1 MELGVYNFG
10 SSGFG
15 KVFYKFYSACSQGI
29 FLRITTWRRKSI
41 RSINPGWQIGFLSRA
56 VAPILPL
63 TLLFHLL
70 WRIMQFYGSASLHS
84 LTGSHLLLS
93 MSSSFYGAVSLV
105 ALSLCDLDRIATETK
120 TTPTDNSRS
129 FSTTP
134 EQPSTITYWYTLGVI
149 PFYVFLTYSNFV
161 NWQKKEPFRFQLG
174 YE

>member
-1 MELGVYNFG
+1 MCIILVLVVLEKYFTSSTQRAPKGYFYALLPEDESQFEALILAGKLDFCQELLLLFFP
-10 SSGFG
+10 S
-15 KVFYKFYSACSQGI
+15 
-29 FLRITTWRRKSI
+29 L
-41 RSINPGWQIGFLSRA
+41 L
-56 VAPILPL
+56 L

-149 PFYVFLTYSNFV
+149 SFYVFLTYSNFV
-161 NWQKKEPFRFQLG
+161 N
-174 YE
+174 

>member
-41 RSINPGWQIGFLSRA
+41 RSI
-56 VAPILPL
+56 ILAGKLDFCQELLLLFFPSL
-63 TLLFHLL
+63 TPTLLFHLL

-149 PFYVFLTYSNFV
+149 PFYFLLILISWTD
-161 NWQKKEPFRFQLG
+161 KKKSHLDFN
-174 YE
+174 

>member
-15 KVFYKFYSACSQGI
+15 KAFYKFYSACSQGR

-63 TLLFHLL
+63 TPTLLFHLL

-149 PFYVFLTYSNFV
+149 PFYFLLFLIL
-161 NWQKKEPFRFQLG
+161 WIDKKRSHLDFN
-174 YE
+174 